1 MKRNILTLLVI
12 ILLAPTSRAQLKTY
26 VSLEAGPSW
35 DINRVDDPGNIFKQS
50 LLYGS
55 TGGVALWQE
64 VARNLSLGTGLYYH
78 VYSTG
83 INPIDQRPHQPG
95 QKSYRAVLIPA
106 RISYR
111 IQFSE
116 FPLSLT
122 PRLGYQFGTLPEQPE
137 LREASSSFTS
147 QDGQYISWEQEEYR
161 PASTG
166 LNLIETG
173 FSMDYRFPNN
183 LQLSLNFS
191 HFSSLSETKF
201 TDVNYTNS
209 LGNNRT
215 ATYSSDG
222 TRIQALFSLNIPVSN
237 IWENED
243 RRLHRKIENTLGRGG
258 MARNTRYIYFGGD
271 IGAFRRSFATTN
283 PAVGARPMD
292 QRGVFRYS
300 NLAAGGIIGY
310 MFNESTG
317 LDIGGYYH
325 RANSF
330 FSLMYDHETDAVV
343 KDRAPFILEV
353 PVMFRYYY
361 DLHDRKLFLVPAL
374 GASVSTHFSGPSYA
388 SGSGNFDYSGQP
400 APIVE
405 IYNYTAGR
413 LSRFGASVKAGLGI
427 EYDIPTPF
435 PLLLTGNVTYSHG
448 FIDIDQVAVTTSLT
462 ETPAENLVTFNGTGW
477 NVSLG
482 VRIPIV
488 LGSEN
493 RKCGALPRIRR

>member
-12 ILLAPTSRAQLKTY
+12 ILLAPVTRAQLKTY
-26 VSLEAGPSW
+26 VTLEAGPSW

-55 TGGVALWQE
+55 TGGITLWQE
-64 VARNLSLGTGLYYH
+64 IAENMSLGTGIYYH

-83 INPIDQRPHQPG
+83 INPDDQRPHQPAVR
-95 QKSYRAVLIPA
+95 SYRSLLIPA

-111 IQFSE
+111 IQLSE
-116 FPLSLT
+116 FPLSIT
-122 PRLGYQFGTLPEQPE
+122 PRLGYQFGTLPEGPE
-137 LREASSSFTS
+137 IHDAASFFTNP
-147 QDGQYISWEQEEYR
+147 DGINVSWEQEEYL
-161 PASTG
+161 PAGTG
-166 LNLIETG
+166 INLVEAG
-173 FSMDYRFPNN
+173 FSLDYRFPNN
-183 LQLSLNFS
+183 WQLSLNFS
-191 HFSSLSETKF
+191 HFSSMSNTKF
-201 TDVNYTNS
+201 TDVNYTTS
-209 LGNNRT
+209 TGNNRK

-222 TRIQALFSLNIPVSN
+222 TRIQALFGLNIPVSN
-237 IWENED
+237 IWENENQ
-243 RRLHRKIENTLGRGG
+243 RLHRRIENSVGRGG
-258 MARNTRYIYFGGD
+258 RARSTRFIYFGGD
-271 IGAFRRSFATTN
+271 IGAFRRSFATNN

-300 NLAAGGIIGY
+300 NLAAGGYIGY

-343 KDRAPFILEV
+343 KERAPFILEV

-374 GASVSTHFSGPSYA
+374 GASVSTHFASQSYN
-388 SGSGNFDYSGQP
+388 SGSGTF
-400 APIVE
+400 A
-405 IYNYTAGR
+405 YTAMSGPATGSFSYTAER
-413 LSRFGASVKAGLGI
+413 LSRFGAAVKAGLGL

-448 FIDIDQVAVTTSLT
+448 FIDIDQVSVTTSLA
-462 ETPAENLVTFNGTGW
+462 ETPAENLVKFNGTGW
-477 NVSLG
+477 TASLG
-482 VRIPIV
+482 VRIPII
-488 LGSEN
+488 LGSDN
-493 RKCGALPRIRR
+493 RKCGAMPRMRR